1 MSLHVYN
8 EHLTATGLVHEWP
21 CWFVIHT
28 DETVLHPLLE
38 FAEVAN
44 CIFYSRGPRISDGMH
59 QNHGVLSSG
68 CDHPWKL

>member
-1 MSLHVYN
+1 M
-8 EHLTATGLVHEWP
+8 GLVQEWP

-28 DETVLHPLLE
+28 DETVLLRSLLG

-44 CIFYSRGPRISDGMH
+44 CIFHSRGLRISDGMH
-59 QNHGVLSSG
+59 QNHGVFSSG